1 MALFVPDIPFK
12 LSATDIVQHVLN
24 IDSRFRENPTYSSS
38 SDFYFRLL
46 SPVRNVLRIRIS
58 SIEMPNTYYRFSAA
72 RRNITI
78 AIRHGSSTDVITIPA
93 GNYTAYQLRDA
104 LIAAFV
110 AAGLPWLTVSFD
122 DVSALFTFTGLQAF
136 VLDTAIELE
145 TNSTYN
151 RPFDYGLGFNL
162 GFGRGT
168 FSSTSDGANHIVRST
183 QCASLAGDPYVLLK
197 INDFDC
203 VRQTITDSDLSA
215 LAKINPS
222 QPTIDDLHA
231 KEVTFPAPHDLA
243 RFHIQ
248 LLDPYGNPIDMCSS
262 QISFSIE
269 VLEVRKLSLYNTIRD
284 AFTVGWMVGPTGV

>member
-1 MALFVPDIPFK
+1 MALFVSDIPFK

-58 SIEMPNTYYRFSAA
+58 SIEMPNTYYRFSAV

-122 DVSALFTFTGLQAF
+122 DVSALFTITGSQAF
-136 VLDTAIELE
+136 ILDTAIELE

-183 QCASLAGDPYVLLK
+183 QCASLAGDSYVLLK
-197 INDFDC
+197 INDF
-203 VRQTITDSDLSA
+203 
-215 LAKINPS
+215 
-222 QPTIDDLHA
+222 
-231 KEVTFPAPHDLA
+231 E
-243 RFHIQ
+243 RF
-248 LLDPYGNPIDMCSS
+248 SS
-262 QISFSIE
+262 
-269 VLEVRKLSLYNTIRD
+269 
-284 AFTVGWMVGPTGV
+284 G